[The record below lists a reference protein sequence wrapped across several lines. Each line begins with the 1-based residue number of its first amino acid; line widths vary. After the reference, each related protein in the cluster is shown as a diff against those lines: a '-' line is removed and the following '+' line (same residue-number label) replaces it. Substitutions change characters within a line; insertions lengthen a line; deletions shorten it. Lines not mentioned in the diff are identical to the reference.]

1 MKVMVYYPTAEEDI
15 AALQQKISEVHA
27 QAVASYLQN
36 LNCPKEE
43 KLRLLKNIKNNIENN
58 F

>member
-36 LNCPKEE
+36 LNCPIEE
-43 KLRLLKNIKNNIENN
+43 KIRLLNDIKSNTEK
-58 F
+58 

>member
-27 QAVASYLQN
+27 QAVAGYRQI
-36 LNCPKEE
+36 LNGPKEE
-43 KLRLLKNIKNNIENN
+43 KIRLLNDIKSNTEK
-58 F
+58 

>member
-1 MKVMVYYPTAEEDI
+1 MGESNGVLPNGGGGYCR
-15 AALQQKISEVHA
+15 LQQKISEVHA

-43 KLRLLKNIKNNIENN
+43 KIRLLNDIKSNTEK
-58 F
+58 